1 MKKPDQSAP
10 HPEPPDNTVDL
21 RGMMTRLV
29 VKIDAY
35 NPQADQG
42 HLWDCFDFAKGAHEG
57 QFRKSGEPFFA
68 HALTVANI
76 LADLR
81 LDVDTLIAAMVH
93 DVVEDTDFTMDDI
106 KKRFGNEVAHMVDG
120 VTKISGIRNVNLEA
134 RKAETYRKLVLAIAE
149 DPRTVLIKL
158 ADRLHN
164 MRTLSFLARDRQLD
178 IAQET
183 FDVYIP
189 LANRFG
195 IAKIKWELEDLAFKI
210 LQPERYFTIESGI
223 NQTRSERELL
233 IENIVGPLKDSL
245 DRAGIESRVMGR
257 PKHFYSIY
265 RKMKEQEI
273 SLDQVYDLLAVRI
286 IVSTKADCYHA
297 LGILHSQFPPLSDRI
312 KDYIATPK
320 SNLYQSIHSTVKV
333 PGGKFIEVQIRTEDM
348 HEQSELGIAAHW
360 SYKEGGGADKADLAE
375 MVKWLRQIMEWEE
388 DVEDARDFMETMKVD
403 FFSEEVFVFSPGGDV
418 FQLPR
423 GATPLDFAFT
433 IHSEVGYRCIGA
445 KVNGRMAT
453 LRSQLHNGDMV
464 EILTSKTPNPSA
476 SWLEVVKTS
485 RAKHHIRR
493 WLKVTQFDESVKL
506 GREILERELRHA
518 HVGTKVDDLQDVAE
532 QMGYSDL
539 DKMIAAVGS
548 GVLTHMKVVARAMP
562 VQPSPRDKIFSKGK
576 EIYENLLGRSSSGV
590 RIAGVSN
597 LMVSFAGC
605 CEPIPGDNVVGVVTR
620 GRGVSVHRVGCS
632 NLNDPN
638 IGPERM
644 IEVTWDSDPSQTF
657 TVKLIITAEDRNNL
671 LMDISNKISES
682 DTNINRGDFTSEDDL
697 ATVTLVVE
705 VKSLNSLAKVVKAI
719 GGVRGVETVE
729 RFQLGTHNTDVG
741 GTGGH

>member
-1 MKKPDQSAP
+1 MTNNASSHRANGGDAP
-10 HPEPPDNTVDL
+10 LVDL
-21 RGMMTRLV
+21 HGMMKRLV
-29 VKIDAY
+29 EKNRAY
-35 NPQADQG
+35 NPQADEEL
-42 HLWDCFDFAKGAHEG
+42 LWRCFEFAKEAHAG
-57 QFRKSGEPFFA
+57 QTRKSGEPFFA

-81 LDVDTLIAAMVH
+81 LDVDTLIAALVH
-93 DVVEDTDFTMDDI
+93 DVVEDTDYTMADI
-106 KKRFGNEVAHMVDG
+106 KDRFGADVAHMVDG

-164 MRTLSFLARDRQLD
+164 MRTLTFLARDRQLD

-210 LQPERYFTIESGI
+210 LQPEHYFKIESGI
-223 NQTRSERELL
+223 NQKRSDRESL
-233 IENIVGPLKDSL
+233 IEKIVDPLKASL
-245 DRAGIESRVMGR
+245 DQAGIASRVMGR

-286 IVSTKADCYHA
+286 IVQTKADCYHA
-297 LGILHSQFPPLSDRI
+297 LGILHSQFPPLADRI
-312 KDYIATPK
+312 KDYVATPK
-320 SNLYQSIHSTVKV
+320 SNFYQSIHSTVRV
-333 PGGKFIEVQIRTEDM
+333 PGGKFIEVQIRTEEM

-360 SYKEGGGADKADLAE
+360 RYKEGGGADKADLAG

-388 DVEDARDFMETMKVD
+388 DVEDAQDFMETIKVD
-403 FFSEEVFVFSPGGDV
+403 FFNDEVFVFSPGGDV

-433 IHSEVGYRCIGA
+433 IHSEVGYRCTGA
-445 KVNGRMAT
+445 KVNGRMVT

-493 WLKVTQFDESVKL
+493 WLKATQFDESVKL

-518 HVGTKVDDLQDVAE
+518 HLGVKVDDLQDIAE

-539 DKMIAAVGS
+539 EKLIAAVGS
-548 GVLTHMKVVARAMP
+548 GVLSHMKVVARASP
-562 VQPSPRDKIFSKGK
+562 AQPSPREKIFSRGK
-576 EIYENLLGRSSSGV
+576 QIYENLLGRSSSGV
-590 RIAGVSN
+590 RKI
-597 LMVSFAGC
+597 
-605 CEPIPGDNVVGVVTR
+605 
-620 GRGVSVHRVGCS
+620 GRASCRERV
-632 NLNDPN
+632 
-638 IGPERM
+638 
-644 IEVTWDSDPSQTF
+644 
-657 TVKLIITAEDRNNL
+657 
-671 LMDISNKISES
+671 
-682 DTNINRGDFTSEDDL
+682 
-697 ATVTLVVE
+697 
-705 VKSLNSLAKVVKAI
+705 
-719 GGVRGVETVE
+719 
-729 RFQLGTHNTDVG
+729 
-741 GTGGH
+741 